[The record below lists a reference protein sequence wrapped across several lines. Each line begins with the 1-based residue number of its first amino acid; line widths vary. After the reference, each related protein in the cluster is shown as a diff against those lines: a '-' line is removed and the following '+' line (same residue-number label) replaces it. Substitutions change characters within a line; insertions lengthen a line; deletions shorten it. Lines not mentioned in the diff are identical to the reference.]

1 METKTIEKTII
12 DHDRRI
18 TTTENE
24 VKNVKD
30 CVSNVTD
37 MKENLA
43 KLTLLSQQQEL
54 RNKKLDDLYDKFVK
68 CNAEFS
74 ATLKSIN
81 NSLISMSYEIKSTN
95 DEIKGTNNEIK
106 GTNEEIKR
114 TNLRINE
121 LENKVECKF
130 NAVND
135 KSKFDILELAKKGI
149 PYLLLGGSVYYILQI
164 VGG

>member
-1 METKTIEKTII
+1 MESQTIEKTII
-12 DHDRRI
+12 NHDRRI
-18 TTTENE
+18 TTVETE

-30 CVSNVTD
+30 DVCNMVD

-43 KLTLLSQQQEL
+43 KLTLLSQQQEV

-81 NSLISMSYEIKSTN
+81 NSLISMSYEMK
-95 DEIKGTNNEIK
+95 D
-106 GTNEEIKR
+106 TNEEIKK
-114 TNLRINE
+114 TNQRINQ
-121 LENKVECKF
+121 LETKVECRF
-130 NAVND
+130 DTVD
-135 KSKFDILELAKKGI
+135 DRSKFDILELIKRGV